1 MHVCVYSR
9 QCACVFVAAGAWVL
23 ACVVACVYVRVGVHA
38 CVCTGVTVG
47 GVSWTVGSG
56 GGDFGVAA
64 PARFIA
70 GERTT

>member
-9 QCACVFVAAGAWVL
+9 QCACVFVAVVAWVL
-23 ACVVACVYVRVGVHA
+23 ACVVACVYVCVGVHA
-38 CVCTGVTVG
+38 CVCTGATVVG
-47 GVSWTVGSG
+47 ALWTVGSG
-56 GGDFGVAA
+56 GGDFGFAA